1 MGIGN
6 TVRFDVGN
14 GCFQQANAIFESSDA
29 SITVRAKQCA
39 DSTGSVV
46 VIDCKMNSAAVALA
60 ARWLAADS
68 ADAVLVGEHSVV
80 VGKRDAVFTQRAG
93 SDLLF
98 SSKLLFKQFSHIWK
112 RLDIGGEFG
121 KIASR
126 AWIFIAQVKV
136 YLHPSVTELLPA
148 ITARSKFPASR
159 SEADPATDTVELNFI
174 GMWAIFGAGFALPLD
189 AICASGVRVEIGRG
203 GDILASRAKFMG
215 GAYWREFFANILPVS
230 AQFTRNGFLPAEAAL
245 NCSFA

>member
-98 SSKLLFKQFSHIWK
+98 SSKLLFKQLAHFWEWLESEDKFTVFSAI
-112 RLDIGGEFG
+112 
-121 KIASR
+121 SR
-126 AWIFIAQVKV
+126 MFVTGMQMDC
-136 YLHPSVTELLPA
+136 HPSVTELLPA